1 MFNTPSG
8 RPASLQTLESKYEVI
23 GVISDGFPITQF
35 PAARAGAIFQLKRYK
50 HTLRFLNEVI
60 SKEEKILDLGV
71 SNTFSEILTQEGF
84 DVTNTKG
91 KDFDLATNVV

>member
-1 MFNTPSG
+1 M
-8 RPASLQTLESKYEVI
+8 YE
-23 GVISDGFPITQF
+23 GKFPK
-35 PAARAGAIFQLKRYK
+35 KRYK

>member
-1 MFNTPSG
+1 M
-8 RPASLQTLESKYEVI
+8 YE
-23 GVISDGFPITQF
+23 GKFPK
-35 PAARAGAIFQLKRYK
+35 KRYK

-71 SNTFSEILTQEGF
+71 PNPFSEILAQEGF

-91 KDFDLATNVV
+91 EDLDLATNVV